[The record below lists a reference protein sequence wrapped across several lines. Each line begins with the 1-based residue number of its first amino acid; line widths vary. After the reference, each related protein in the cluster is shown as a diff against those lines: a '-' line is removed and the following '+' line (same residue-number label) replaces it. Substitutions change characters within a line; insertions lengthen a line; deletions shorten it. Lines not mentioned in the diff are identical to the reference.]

1 MDNENDVDDDEINDD
16 SHKIYDSDD
25 LNAAQ
30 LDSFDNEDSP
40 ESDSD
45 VEIAIKKP
53 HGKILTKKRLVNS
66 IEKSLNE
73 NCYDPHDFGVAEN
86 LASEMFY
93 NLLLVQRK
101 TPIPRK
107 SFGQTKSRPMPV
119 VKEHDSLP
127 HTPQPSTFLLI
138 ALVSIP
144 STTHLK

>member
-119 VKEHDSLP
+119 VKEHDLLP